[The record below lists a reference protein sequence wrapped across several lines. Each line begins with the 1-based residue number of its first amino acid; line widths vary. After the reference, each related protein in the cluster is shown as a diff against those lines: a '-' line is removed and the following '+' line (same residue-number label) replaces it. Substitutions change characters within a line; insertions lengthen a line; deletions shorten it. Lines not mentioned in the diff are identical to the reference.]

1 MAKKLSELTPCFS
14 VLICTKPDRFAMLE
28 TLINGLNEQIK
39 KNKLSKEVEILT
51 DDRMDITVGQKRN
64 ELIEQSKG
72 KFVAFIDDDDEVHT
86 DYLKLIV
93 ETIKE
98 DEKIDCIGINGEII
112 FDKLHSR
119 KWFVSMIYGD
129 WHEKDSIFYRTP
141 NHLSPIKRDIAV
153 KCKFPDV
160 NTGEDRYFSDLVLP
174 LLKKEAIIDTP
185 LYVYNKKSE
194 IHYIVW
200 R

>member
-1 MAKKLSELTPCFS
+1 MAKKLSNLTPSLS
-14 VLICTKPDRFAMLE
+14 VLICTKPDRFESFSNLKKSLE
-28 TLINGLNEQIK
+28 AQIK
-39 KNKLSKEVEILT
+39 ENGFKSEVEILS
-51 DDRMDITVGQKRN
+51 DDRMDISVGQKRN
-64 ELIEQSKG
+64 ELIEESKG

-98 DEKIDCIGINGEII
+98 NEKIDCIGINGEII

-119 KWFVSMIYGD
+119 KWFVSMTYGD

-194 IHYIVW
+194 SHYIVW

>member
-1 MAKKLSELTPCFS
+1 MAKKLSELTPSLS

-28 TLINGLNEQIK
+28 TLVSGLNEQIK

-64 ELIEQSKG
+64 ELIDQSKG

-98 DEKIDCIGINGEII
+98 DEKIDCIGINGVII
-112 FDKLHSR
+112 FDKLYTR
-119 KWFVSMIYGD
+119 KWFVSMTYGD

-141 NHLSPIKRDIAV
+141 NHIAPIKRDLAI
-153 KCKFPDV
+153 KCKFPDL
-160 NTGEDRYFSDLVLP
+160 NFGEDKHFSDLVLP

-194 IHYIVW
+194 SPYIVW

>member
-1 MAKKLSELTPCFS
+1 
-14 VLICTKPDRFAMLE
+14 MLE
-28 TLINGLNEQIK
+28 TLVDGLKEQIK

-51 DDRMDITVGQKRN
+51 NDRMDITVGQKRN

-98 DEKIDCIGINGEII
+98 DEKIDCIGINGVII
-112 FDKLHSR
+112 FDKLYTR
-119 KWFVSMIYGD
+119 KWFVSMTYGD
-129 WHEKDSIFYRTP
+129 WYEKESVFYRTP
-141 NHLSPIKRDIAV
+141 NHLSPIKREIAI
-153 KCKFPDV
+153 KCKFPDL
-160 NTGEDRYFSDLVLP
+160 NFGEDRNFSNLVFP
-174 LLKKEAIIDTP
+174 LLKTEAIIDTP

-194 IHYIVW
+194 SPYIVW